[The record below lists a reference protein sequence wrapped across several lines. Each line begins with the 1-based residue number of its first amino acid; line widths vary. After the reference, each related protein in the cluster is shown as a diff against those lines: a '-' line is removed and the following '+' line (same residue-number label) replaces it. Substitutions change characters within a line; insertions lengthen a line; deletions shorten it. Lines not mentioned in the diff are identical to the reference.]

1 MPPPSP
7 SVIIIDPNGNSE
19 MIIMEP
25 SEPKVATYT
34 SIFPDLRRGA
44 AAVVGFCVCCETN
57 RGAAGVLRQ
66 EGRGWRVRGGHCH
79 MIIMS
84 PPPPSGATEL
94 TKCIFLRRR
103 RLIDLL
109 ILNNIHIHSIHL
121 PPSLTAPPTLHRSA
135 GCPFATSISPSVTPA
150 KQNESVYCGGGLT
163 LTPLRSR

>member
-1 MPPPSP
+1 MHPPSP

-121 PPSLTAPPTLHRSA
+121 PPSLPPSTPHQPSTVPQVVHSPLPSLH
-135 GCPFATSISPSVTPA
+135 PSLQPNKMKVFIA
-150 KQNESVYCGGGLT
+150 EEG
-163 LTPLRSR
+163 

>member
-1 MPPPSP
+1 MHPPSP

-66 EGRGWRVRGGHCH
+66 EGRGWRVRGGALSHDH
-79 MIIMS
+79 NVASAAKRGYGVDKMHI
-84 PPPPSGATEL
+84 PPPP
-94 TKCIFLRRR
+94 
-103 RLIDLL
+103 
-109 ILNNIHIHSIHL
+109 
-121 PPSLTAPPTLHRSA
+121 PPD
-135 GCPFATSISPSVTPA
+135 
-150 KQNESVYCGGGLT
+150 
-163 LTPLRSR
+163 